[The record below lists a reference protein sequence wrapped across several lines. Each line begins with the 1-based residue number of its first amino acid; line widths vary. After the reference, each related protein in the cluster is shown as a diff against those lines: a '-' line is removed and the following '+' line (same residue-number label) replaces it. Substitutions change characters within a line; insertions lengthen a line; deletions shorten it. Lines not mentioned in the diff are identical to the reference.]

1 VCGQCPENVKEKL
14 KASSDW
20 ERIQNEQSLHKL
32 IQKIERICVGFD
44 DHKQEVFNLVQALK
58 MLFLYTQNKKHSVK
72 EFWSLWDTV
81 KAFGGSPEVHKG
93 MLDAMLQDTNRV
105 ANPGN
110 LTMKEIE
117 KYTLTHQKQSRRR
130 YSSAVPISKDRE
142 NSRTT

>member
-1 VCGQCPENVKEKL
+1 MCGQCPENVKEKL

-72 EFWSLWDTV
+72 EF
-81 KAFGGSPEVHKG
+81 
-93 MLDAMLQDTNRV
+93 
-105 ANPGN
+105 
-110 LTMKEIE
+110 
-117 KYTLTHQKQSRRR
+117 
-130 YSSAVPISKDRE
+130 
-142 NSRTT
+142 